1 MDKNEGAGENRRFG
15 IKGNNM
21 GKKISTEEAINE
33 YEARAKELDILAMTK
48 TDKHIKAIYEKAA
61 TRCKKI
67 AERMRQ
73 LFGKEY
79 HNAMRKY
86 S

>member
-1 MDKNEGAGENRRFG
+1 
-15 IKGNNM
+15 M
-21 GKKISTEEAINE
+21 GKKISIEEAIRD
-33 YEARAKELDILAMTK
+33 YEARAKKLDALAMTK
-48 TDKHIKAIYEKAA
+48 TDKHLKDMYEKAA

-67 AERMRQ
+67 AESMRQ

-79 HNAMRKY
+79 HNAIRKY